1 MAQETEES
9 IEARS
14 EDSAAVGFHPAIPHT
29 PSDEIVE
36 LWFEAVQ
43 QLRNHT
49 GLAREMAKLPAWA
62 DCGLTKPIL
71 PLPDSEEEQEL
82 HLYTQFPELAT
93 AMDMMVQWD
102 KEVILGIVNKPLGE
116 CNGYVN
122 KKIYR
127 LRSLGV
133 GLFVGLQ
140 DEDGRLVALDMGG
153 FLA

>member
-9 IEARS
+9 VE
-14 EDSAAVGFHPAIPHT
+14 SAVVGFHPAIPHT

-43 QLRNHT
+43 QLRSHT
-49 GLAREMAKLPAWA
+49 GLAREMAKLQAWA

-71 PLPDSEEEQEL
+71 PLPESEEEQEL
-82 HLYTQFPELAT
+82 HLYAQFPELAT

-116 CNGYVN
+116 CNGFVN

-127 LRSLGV
+127 LRALGV
-133 GLFVGLQ
+133 GLYVGPP
-140 DEDGRLVALDMGG
+140 DDDGRMVALDMGG